1 MTSVSSPSS
10 GLTSCEP
17 DTAAAPRILVVDDD
31 KDLRELISDF
41 LGQNGYTVHT
51 AAQGRDMD
59 TVLAG
64 RDIALIV
71 LDYMMPG
78 EDGLSIC
85 KRLKETDG
93 PPVIMLSARGE
104 EIDRIVGLELGAD
117 DYMAKPFH
125 PRELLARI
133 RAVLRRQDGHA
144 EGRSRPLPVSHF
156 FNWQLDNIKR
166 ILIRPDGVQVSLSNA
181 EFDLLRVFLDHPGRI
196 LSRDQILDF
205 LHGPNSESFDRAID
219 VQISRLRR
227 KLSLDHADTAEDDII
242 RTIRGMGYMFKP
254 LK

>member
-1 MTSVSSPSS
+1 MSSTALSHMSDP
-10 GLTSCEP
+10 LTATP
-17 DTAAAPRILVVDDD
+17 TRILVVDDD
-31 KDLRELISDF
+31 ADLRELISHF
-41 LGQNGYTVHT
+41 LGQNGFEVQT

-59 TVLAG
+59 KVLA
-64 RDIALIV
+64 RDDIHLIV

-85 KRLKETDG
+85 KRLKEQGG

-133 RAVLRRQDGHA
+133 RAVMRRREANTGLNGFG
-144 EGRSRPLPVSHF
+144 EKSPISHF

-166 ILIRPDGVQVSLSNA
+166 TLVRPDGVQVALSNA
-181 EFDLLRVFLDHPGRI
+181 EFELLRVFLDRPGRA
-196 LSRDQILDF
+196 LSRDQILDY
-205 LHGPNSESFDRAID
+205 LHGPNTDSFDRAID
-219 VQISRLRR
+219 VQISRLRK
-227 KLSLDHADTAEDDII
+227 KLSDDTNEDII
-242 RTIRGMGYMFKP
+242 RTIRGIGYMFKP

>member
-1 MTSVSSPSS
+1 MSQAALVQPSATTPVRV
-10 GLTSCEP
+10 L
-17 DTAAAPRILVVDDD
+17 IVDDD
-31 KDLRELISDF
+31 KELRDLTGNF
-41 LGQNGYTVHT
+41 LSQNGFEIHT
-51 AAQGRDMD
+51 AAQGREMD
-59 TVLAG
+59 KILARG
-64 RDIALIV
+64 DIGLVV

-85 KRLKETDG
+85 KRLQEQGG

-133 RAVLRRQDGHA
+133 RAVLRRREARGAGDKGT
-144 EGRSRPLPVSHF
+144 PMTHF
-156 FNWQLDNIKR
+156 FGWTLDNIKR
-166 ILIRPDGVQVSLSNA
+166 TLIRPDGVQVALSNA
-181 EFDLLRVFLDHPGRI
+181 EFELLRVFLDRPGRA

-205 LHGPNSESFDRAID
+205 LHGPNADSFDRAID

-227 KLSLDHADTAEDDII
+227 KLADDGNEDII
-242 RTIRGMGYMFKP
+242 RTIRGIGYMFKP

>member
-1 MTSVSSPSS
+1 MPQAAS
-10 GLTSCEP
+10 LEP
-17 DTAAAPRILVVDDD
+17 ATAAPVRVLVVDDD
-31 KDLRELISDF
+31 KELRDLTSQF
-41 LGQNGYTVHT
+41 LSQNGFEVHT
-51 AAQGRDMD
+51 AAQAREMD
-59 TVLAG
+59 KVLARG
-64 RDIALIV
+64 DIGLVV

-85 KRLKETDG
+85 KRLREHNG

-117 DYMAKPFH
+117 DYMSKPFH

-133 RAVLRRQDGHA
+133 RAVLRRREARGSDERGAGQTW
-144 EGRSRPLPVSHF
+144 F
-156 FNWQLDNIKR
+156 FGWALDNIKR
-166 ILIRPDGVQVSLSNA
+166 TLTRPDGVQVALSNA
-181 EFDLLRVFLDHPGRI
+181 EFELLRVFLDRPGRA

-205 LHGPNSESFDRAID
+205 LHGPNADSFDRAID

-227 KLSLDHADTAEDDII
+227 KLSDDTNEDII
-242 RTIRGMGYMFKP
+242 RTIRGIGYMFKP

>member
-1 MTSVSSPSS
+1 MPQ
-10 GLTSCEP
+10 
-17 DTAAAPRILVVDDD
+17 AATTQTYVTTPVRVLVVDDD
-31 KDLRELISDF
+31 KDLRDLIADF
-41 LGQNGYTVHT
+41 LSQNGFEVHT
-51 AAQGRDMD
+51 AAQGKDMD
-59 TVLAG
+59 RVLARG
-64 RDIALIV
+64 DIGLVV

-85 KRLKETDG
+85 KRLQDQGG

-133 RAVLRRQDGHA
+133 RAVLRRREARTSGDKGT
-144 EGRSRPLPVSHF
+144 PLTHF
-156 FNWQLDNIKR
+156 FGWALDNIKR
-166 ILIRPDGVQVSLSNA
+166 TLTRPDGVQVALSNA
-181 EFDLLRVFLDHPGRI
+181 EFELLRVFLDRPGRAM
-196 LSRDQILDF
+196 SRDQILDY
-205 LHGPNSESFDRAID
+205 LHGPNGDSFDRAID

-227 KLSLDHADTAEDDII
+227 KLADDNNEDII
-242 RTIRGMGYMFKP
+242 RTIRGIGYMFKP

>member
-1 MTSVSSPSS
+1 MNASASSLP
-10 GLTSCEP
+10 
-17 DTAAAPRILVVDDD
+17 APAHQPRVLIVDDD
-31 KDLRELISDF
+31 QDLRELTSQF
-41 LGQNGYTVHT
+41 LSQNGFAVHT
-51 AAQGRDMD
+51 AAQARDMD
-59 TVLAG
+59 KVLARG
-64 RDIALIV
+64 DIELVV

-85 KRLKETDG
+85 KRLTEKGG

-133 RAVLRRQDGHA
+133 RAVLRRREERGA
-144 EGRSRPLPVSHF
+144 AGANGFGGKSPLTHF
-156 FNWQLDNIKR
+156 FGWQLDNIKR
-166 ILIRPDGVQVSLSNA
+166 TLTRPDGVQVVLSNA
-181 EFDLLRVFLDHPGRI
+181 EFELLRVFLDRPGRA
-196 LSRDQILDF
+196 LSRDQILDY
-205 LHGPNSESFDRAID
+205 LHGPNSDSFDRAID

-227 KLSLDHADTAEDDII
+227 KLSDDHNEDII
-242 RTIRGMGYMFKP
+242 RTIRGIGYMFKP

>member
-1 MTSVSSPSS
+1 MQPQTHASPT
-10 GLTSCEP
+10 GTVP
-17 DTAAAPRILVVDDD
+17 QAQANKRILIVDDD
-31 KDLRELISDF
+31 QDLRELISSF
-41 LGQNGYTVHT
+41 LSNNGFDVHT
-51 AAQGRDMD
+51 AAQGREMEKI
-59 TVLAG
+59 LARG
-64 RDIALIV
+64 DINLIV

-85 KRLKETDG
+85 KRLNEHNG

-133 RAVLRRQDGHA
+133 RAVLRRREA
-144 EGRSRPLPVSHF
+144 RSETGEKSPISHF

-166 ILIRPDGVQVSLSNA
+166 TLVRPDGVQVALSNA
-181 EFDLLRVFLDHPGRI
+181 EFELLRVFLDRPGRA

-205 LHGPNSESFDRAID
+205 LHGPNADSFDRAID

-227 KLSLDHADTAEDDII
+227 KLSDDANEDII
-242 RTIRGMGYMFKP
+242 RTIRGIGYMFKP

>member
-1 MTSVSSPSS
+1 MTASASP
-10 GLTSCEP
+10 
-17 DTAAAPRILVVDDD
+17 APIPAHQPRVLIVDDD
-31 KDLRELISDF
+31 QDLRELTSQF
-41 LGQNGYTVHT
+41 LSQNGFVVHT

-59 TVLAG
+59 KVLARG
-64 RDIALIV
+64 DIELVV

-85 KRLKETDG
+85 KRLTEKGG

-133 RAVLRRQDGHA
+133 RAVLRRREERGNS
-144 EGRSRPLPVSHF
+144 GPNGFGGKSPITHF
-156 FNWQLDNIKR
+156 FGWQLDNIKR
-166 ILIRPDGVQVSLSNA
+166 TLTRPDSVQVVLSNA
-181 EFDLLRVFLDHPGRI
+181 EFELLRVFLDRPGRA
-196 LSRDQILDF
+196 LSRDQILDY
-205 LHGPNSESFDRAID
+205 LHGPNSDSFDRAID

-227 KLSLDHADTAEDDII
+227 KLSDDHNEDII
-242 RTIRGMGYMFKP
+242 RTIRGIGYMFKP

>member
-1 MTSVSSPSS
+1 MSAFAQTSP
-10 GLTSCEP
+10 GHAPLT
-17 DTAAAPRILVVDDD
+17 RVLIVDDD
-31 KDLRELISDF
+31 PELRELTSNF
-41 LGQNGYTVHT
+41 LANNGFEIHT
-51 AAQGRDMD
+51 APNGRDMD
-59 TVLAG
+59 KVLARG
-64 RDIALIV
+64 DIELVV

-85 KRLKETDG
+85 KRLIEKGG

-133 RAVLRRQDGHA
+133 RAVLRRREA
-144 EGRSRPLPVSHF
+144 KEGGNGKSPASHF
-156 FNWQLDNIKR
+156 FGWQLDNIKR
-166 ILIRPDGVQVSLSNA
+166 TLTRPDGVHVVLSNA
-181 EFDLLRVFLDHPGRI
+181 EFELLRVFLDRPGRA
-196 LSRDQILDF
+196 LSRDQILDY
-205 LHGPNSESFDRAID
+205 LHGPNSDSFDRAID

-227 KLSLDHADTAEDDII
+227 KLADDSNEDII
-242 RTIRGMGYMFKP
+242 RTIRGIGYMFKP

>member
-1 MTSVSSPSS
+1 MSSAP
-10 GLTSCEP
+10 LPTTDP
-17 DTAAAPRILVVDDD
+17 QLAAPLRILVVDDD
-31 KDLRELISDF
+31 QDLRELISNF
-41 LGQNGYTVHT
+41 LGQNGFEIHT
-51 AAQGRDMD
+51 AANGRDMEK
-59 TVLAG
+59 AMARG
-64 RDIALIV
+64 DIALVV

-85 KRLKETDG
+85 KRINEQGG

-133 RAVLRRQDGHA
+133 RAVLRRRENSA
-144 EGRSRPLPVSHF
+144 SRGEKSPISHF

-166 ILIRPDGVQVSLSNA
+166 TLVRPDGVQVALSNA
-181 EFDLLRVFLDHPGRI
+181 EFELLRVFLDRPGRA
-196 LSRDQILDF
+196 LSRDQILDY
-205 LHGPNSESFDRAID
+205 LHGPNADSFDRAID

-227 KLSLDHADTAEDDII
+227 KLSDDTSEDII
-242 RTIRGMGYMFKP
+242 RTIRGIGYMFKP